1 MSNCDLR
8 ETIDIKIKLV
18 LNILDF
24 SDIIISIQEP
34 YLDIQADSVT
44 RVHSVFSKPWQ
55 IENRGIFRTLP
66 YSQPS
71 YIENLGVYWTLAYL
85 DP

>member
-44 RVHSVFSKPWQ
+44 WVHSVFSKP
-55 IENRGIFRTLP
+55 
-66 YSQPS
+66 
-71 YIENLGVYWTLAYL
+71 
-85 DP
+85 